1 MCMAIRRW
9 RLRRGHTR
17 RYGMKTPEEVL
28 CRAHGLRVTRVLLK
42 TFNRRHRRA
51 DGSCGFDYDVFLD
64 KLPIYYKCSP
74 RRDDVQGFRVFVSV
88 VMAIKFA
95 GVGEDDFIRD
105 FLRNEICRQFFG
117 INVSWYLQKAECMAL
132 SKMVRK
138 NIS

>member
-1 MCMAIRRW
+1 
-9 RLRRGHTR
+9 
-17 RYGMKTPEEVL
+17 MKTPEDIL
-28 CRAHGLRVTRVLLK
+28 CRAHDCRVTRVLLN
-42 TFNRRHRRA
+42 TFKKRHRRA
-51 DGSCGFDYDVFLD
+51 DGSCGINYNVFLD

-95 GVGEDDFIRD
+95 GVEEDGFICD
-105 FLRNEICRQFFG
+105 FLRNEICRQWFG
-117 INVSWYLQKAECMAL
+117 INVSWYVQKAECMAL